1 MDETA
6 TRRKK
11 IDPKL
16 YEVGWE
22 QEQSWDNEIVHR
34 NENRILMFIINQN
47 KNYDVVL
54 KSFNQNN

>member
-11 IDPKL
+11 IDPKQ
-16 YEVGWE
+16 
-22 QEQSWDNEIVHR
+22 QEQSWDNEIIHR

-47 KNYDVVL
+47 TNYNVVL
-54 KSFNQNN
+54 KRFNQNN